1 MGFFVMRNSF
11 KESVMIVMK
20 FGGTS
25 VQDSTAIRRV
35 ASIVALRLAEQPLVV
50 VSAMGGVTD
59 KLVKIAD
66 AASRSE
72 LSHALELLEAI
83 RARHI
88 QAANEMLAG
97 PAAAAY
103 VEELDGHLAEATAL
117 AAQIAAQ
124 RSISPAQHSH
134 MLTFGELISSQLV
147 AAAFNALGVPAAHAD
162 ARKLI
167 VTDAHHPAAAPLA
180 SPTRA
185 KLQEVIPPMLKQSL
199 VPVLGGF
206 IASSESGE
214 ITTLGRGGSDY
225 SAAIIGAALAVA
237 RIEIWTDVSGILTT
251 DPRICSKAQR
261 IAEISFHEA
270 TELACFGAKVL
281 HPATLLPAI
290 EHDIPVAVLN
300 SHKPSEGGT
309 VIRATAA
316 HGPSAFRAIALKRN
330 ISVFNVRAPRHVGS
344 LRFLD
349 DLFSL
354 LRWHHLQSEIVAISG
369 ATASVAVE
377 GNRELGKLTAE
388 LQALG
393 EVEFQPEMA
402 IVCLVGENI
411 RGRVGIASEI
421 FGVVAAAGINVH
433 MIAQGS
439 SEISV
444 SFVVE
449 EKDAV
454 KSVQALHN
462 HIFEEQQHPA
472 LSHAASI
479 AMEIAKA

>member
-1 MGFFVMRNSF
+1 
-11 KESVMIVMK
+11 MIVMK

-35 ASIVALRLAEQPLVV
+35 ASIVATRLAEQPLAV

-59 KLVKIAD
+59 KLVQTAEV
-66 AASRSE
+66 AARGE
-72 LSHALELLEAI
+72 LSQALELLQAI

-88 QAANEMLAG
+88 LAASEILVQAEANRYA
-97 PAAAAY
+97 
-103 VEELDGHLAEATAL
+103 EELDARLGEATAL
-117 AAQIAAQ
+117 ATAIAAQ
-124 RSISPAQHSH
+124 GALTPAQHSH
-134 MLTFGELISSQLV
+134 MLSFGELISSQLV
-147 AAAFNALGVPAAHAD
+147 AAAFNALGVPAAYAD
-162 ARKLI
+162 SRALI
-167 VTDAHHPAAAPLA
+167 ITDAHHPAATPQPG
-180 SPTRA
+180 PTRA
-185 KLQEVIPPMLKQSL
+185 RLLEAIPPLLSKNL

-206 IASSESGE
+206 IAGSESGQ

-225 SAAIIGAALAVA
+225 SAAIIGAALNAS

-261 IAEISFHEA
+261 IAEIGFHEA

-300 SHKPSEGGT
+300 SHKPNEDGT
-309 VIRATAA
+309 IIRATAA
-316 HGPSAFRAIALKRN
+316 QGPAPFRAIALKRN
-330 ISVFNVRAPRHVGS
+330 ISIFNVRAPRHVGS

-354 LRWHHLQSEIVAISG
+354 LRWHHLPSEIVAISG
-369 ATASVAVE
+369 ATASVAIE
-377 GNRELGKLTAE
+377 GSRDLGRLTTELTS
-388 LQALG
+388 LG
-393 EVEFQPEMA
+393 EVEFQPDMA
-402 IVCLVGENI
+402 IICLVGEDI
-411 RGRVGIASEI
+411 RGRVGIASSV
-421 FGVVAAAGINVH
+421 FGIMATAGINIR

-454 KSVQALHN
+454 KSVQELHR
-462 HIFEEQQHPA
+462 HLFEEH
-472 LSHAASI
+472 SGTASRTGST
-479 AMEIAKA
+479 AMETAQA

>member
-1 MGFFVMRNSF
+1 
-11 KESVMIVMK
+11 MIVMK
-20 FGGTS
+20 FGGSS
-25 VQDSTAIRRV
+25 VQDAVAIRRV
-35 ASIVALRLAEQPLVV
+35 ASIVASRLAEQPLVV

-59 KLVKIAD
+59 GLVQVTE
-66 AASRSE
+66 AAEQSE
-72 LSHALELLEAI
+72 LGLAC
-83 RARHI
+83 
-88 QAANEMLAG
+88 EMLDGIREKHILAS
-97 PAAAAY
+97 
-103 VEELDGHLAEATAL
+103 VEMLNSAEATAFALKLDARLAEATAL
-117 AAQIAAQ
+117 VTEIAAQ
-124 RSISPAQHSH
+124 GSATAGQRSHL
-134 MLTFGELISSQLV
+134 LTFGEVLSSELV
-147 AAAFNALGVPAAHAD
+147 VAAFNALGVPSAHAD

-167 VTDAHHPAAAPLA
+167 VTNARHPVASPLA
-180 SPTRA
+180 TATRE
-185 KLQEVIPPMLKQSL
+185 KLMQAIPELLEQNL

-214 ITTLGRGGSDY
+214 VTTLGRGGSDY
-225 SAAIIGAALAVA
+225 SAAIIGAALMAG

-251 DPRICSKAQR
+251 DPRICPNAQR

-300 SHKPSEGGT
+300 SHKPNEAGT
-309 VIRATAA
+309 IIRAIASQ
-316 HGPSAFRAIALKRN
+316 GPSSFRAIAVKRN
-330 ISVFNVRAPRHVGS
+330 ISVFNVHAPSHVES

-369 ATASVAVE
+369 ASASVAVE
-377 GNRELGKLTAE
+377 GGRELVKLTSE
-388 LQALG
+388 LEALG
-393 EVEFQPEMA
+393 EVDFQPEMA
-402 IVCLVGENI
+402 IICMVGEDI
-411 RGRVGIASEI
+411 RGRVGIASEV
-421 FGVVAAAGINVH
+421 FGILAAAGINIR

-454 KSVQALHN
+454 KSVQQLHRQL
-462 HIFEEQQHPA
+462 FEQPSVTH
-472 LSHAASI
+472 SHATSAAPHKI
-479 AMEIAKA
+479 AQA

>member
-1 MGFFVMRNSF
+1 
-11 KESVMIVMK
+11 MIVMK

-35 ASIVALRLAEQPLVV
+35 ASIVAPRLAEQPLVV

-59 KLVKIAD
+59 KLVQVAD
-66 AASRSE
+66 LASRGE
-72 LSHALELLEAI
+72 LAPALEILEAI
-83 RARHI
+83 RGRHI
-88 QAANEMLAG
+88 LASSEMLVE
-97 PAAAAY
+97 PALSAFVA
-103 VEELDGHLAEATAL
+103 ELDTRMAEATTL
-117 AAQIAAQ
+117 ATQIAAQ
-124 RSISPAQHSH
+124 KSITPAQHSY
-134 MLTFGELISSQLV
+134 MLTFGELLSSVMV
-147 AAAFNALGVPAAHAD
+147 AAAFNGLGIPSAHAD

-167 VTDAHHPAAAPLA
+167 VTDAHHPAAAPLPA
-180 SPTRA
+180 PTRA
-185 KLQEVIPPMLKQSL
+185 KLQAAIPPMLAQNL

-214 ITTLGRGGSDY
+214 VTTLGRGGSDY
-225 SAAIIGAALAVA
+225 SAAIIGAALGAS

-251 DPRICSKAQR
+251 DPRICPKAQR
-261 IAEISFHEA
+261 ISEISFHEA

-281 HPATLLPAI
+281 HPATLLPAV

-300 SHKPSEGGT
+300 SHKPAEGGT
-309 VIRATAA
+309 IIRATAA
-316 HGPSAFRAIALKRN
+316 HGPSYFRAIALKRN
-330 ISVFNVRAPRHVGS
+330 ISVFTIRAPRHMGS

-377 GNRELGKLTAE
+377 GNNELAKLTSE

-393 EVEFQPEMA
+393 EVEFQPAMA
-402 IVCLVGENI
+402 IICLVGENI
-411 RGRVGIASEI
+411 RGRVGIASEV
-421 FGVVAAAGINVH
+421 FGIQAAAGINIH

-454 KSVQALHN
+454 KSVQELHRF
-462 HIFEEQQHPA
+462 IFEEDRHFAP
-472 LSHAASI
+472 SHAASL
-479 AMEIAKA
+479 ALGLTKA